1 MSSAGLQNQKIEQ
14 IYSLTQAVEYFTNA
28 TNEFQVSYG
37 KLEEQVSKL
46 NLELEEKNKELQ
58 SSLKETDSLKNYL
71 DNILTSMN
79 AGVICIDLK
88 NKITMFNCA
97 AEELTG
103 YSRSSVLNKTYHS
116 FFDPENKEFSP
127 EKIVESGK
135 QIVHQQK
142 NITRSDGN
150 VLPVNFSMC
159 LLQSDQGDQIGVVE
173 VFEDLSEIRKLEN
186 EIHQIKTLSAL
197 GEMAGDVAHEIRN
210 PLGAIAGFGA
220 LLERDLGYGD
230 PRQRLVRKILE
241 AVGNMDKIIGNL
253 VFLARPITPNK
264 RKLNLKLMLNDII
277 ETVLFQTNED
287 GKKINLVRKFPN
299 YPVELMADPQ
309 LFQQMFLHIFRNSV
323 ESLEESG
330 EIEIELTKIED
341 KVYII
346 LVDNGRGIPNYM
358 KENIYNPFSGDK
370 SRKPGL
376 GLSIVKKIVDL
387 HKGVIKIDSNE
398 HKGTKLYLEFLVN

>member
-1 MSSAGLQNQKIEQ
+1 MSSAGLQNQNIEQ

-28 TNEFQVSYG
+28 TNEFQVAYG
-37 KLEEQVSKL
+37 KLKEQVSKL

-88 NKITMFNCA
+88 NKITMFNNA

-103 YSRSSVLNKTYHS
+103 YSRTSVLNKAYHS
-116 FFDPENKEFSP
+116 FFDPDNKEFYP
-127 EKIVESGK
+127 GKIVESGK

-142 NITRSDGN
+142 NITRSDGS
-150 VLPVNFSMC
+150 VIPVNFSMC
-159 LLQSDQGDQIGVVE
+159 LLQSNQGYPIGVVE
-173 VFEDLSEIRKLEN
+173 VFEDLSEIRTLEN

-230 PRQRLVRKILE
+230 PRQRLVKKILE

-253 VFLARPITPNK
+253 VFLARPVTPNK
-264 RKLNLKLMLNDII
+264 RELNLKLMLNDIV
-277 ETVLFQTNED
+277 ESVLFQTNED
-287 GKKINLVRKFPN
+287 GKKVDVNRKFPK
-299 YPVELMADPQ
+299 YPVTLMADPQ
-309 LFQQMFLHIFRNSV
+309 LFQQMFLHIFRNSI
-323 ESLEESG
+323 ESIEKSG
-330 EIEIELTKIED
+330 EIEIELKKNEE
-341 KVYII
+341 KVYVT

-358 KENIYNPFSGDK
+358 RESIYNPFSGDK
-370 SRKPGL
+370 SKKPGL

-387 HKGVIKIDSNE
+387 HTGNIKIYSNE
-398 HKGTKLYLEFLVN
+398 DKGTKLHLEFLVN